1 MNQSIAQICN
11 YAVLLHDM
19 GESER
24 GLSALRRCAKT
35 VKEYSSELSSDYAA
49 IQEAM
54 GNINLACGRLDKARE
69 HLKKALSIY
78 EQLWSDEPQLTEAKR
93 EEILQQYA
101 AAGLGIGSSLL
112 IK

>member
-1 MNQSIAQICN
+1 MTD
-11 YAVLLHDM
+11 L

-69 HLKKALSIY
+69 HLQKALSIY
-78 EQLWSDEPQLTEAKR
+78 EQLWSDDPQLIELKQ
-93 EEILQQYA
+93 EEILQQYT
-101 AAGLGIGSSLL
+101 AAGLGIGGSLL
-112 IK
+112 IKQQLK